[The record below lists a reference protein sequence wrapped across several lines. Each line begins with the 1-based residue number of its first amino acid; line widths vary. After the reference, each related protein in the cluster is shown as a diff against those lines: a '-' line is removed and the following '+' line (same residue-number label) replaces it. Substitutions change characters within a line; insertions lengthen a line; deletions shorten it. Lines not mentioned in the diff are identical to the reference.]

1 MMVPNKLYHPV
12 TQPNHLP
19 QEGHLRLSTI
29 VEVFA
34 PRGCCE
40 IPCLKG
46 TTQSM
51 ATLDRRNHEDHSSI
65 WGVSLNGGTPKTPQN
80 DQF

>member
-1 MMVPNKLYHPV
+1 MMVPNTSYHPV

-34 PRGCCE
+34 PRGAPVGFP
-40 IPCLKG
+40 IFKG

-65 WGVSLNGGTPKTPQN
+65 WVFP
-80 DQF
+80 